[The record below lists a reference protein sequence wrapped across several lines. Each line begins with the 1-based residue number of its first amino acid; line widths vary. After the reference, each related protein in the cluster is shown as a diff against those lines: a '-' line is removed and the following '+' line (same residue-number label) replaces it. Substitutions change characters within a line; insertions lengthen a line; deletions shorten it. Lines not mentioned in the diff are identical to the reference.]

1 MQQQRGDT
9 WRPAAATLAAGTAL
23 AGDAALEQHMTPQ
36 DWRQM
41 LLWGVLVLGA
51 LVVGGLALHLLR
63 KGPDAR

>member
-1 MQQQRGDT
+1 
-9 WRPAAATLAAGTAL
+9 
-23 AGDAALEQHMTPQ
+23 MTPQ